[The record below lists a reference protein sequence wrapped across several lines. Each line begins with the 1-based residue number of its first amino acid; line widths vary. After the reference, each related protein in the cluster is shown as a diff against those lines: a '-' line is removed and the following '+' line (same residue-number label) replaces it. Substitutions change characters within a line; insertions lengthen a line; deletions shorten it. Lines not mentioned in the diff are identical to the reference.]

1 MKTKSAR
8 EQAFHQCVQRCRG
21 ILLRISGD
29 FARAVD
35 RDDLLQEMMM
45 ALWHALPKFAG
56 RSTESTF
63 VYRVA
68 LNTAL
73 AWHRGLP
80 AASMPLDEIA
90 DLAGADTLPLEH
102 ILEAERSGALESA
115 IHQLQAIDRAL
126 LRLYL
131 DGQPYR
137 AIGDILGLTESNVGA
152 RLSRA
157 RQRLARILKGAS
169 T

>member
-1 MKTKSAR
+1 MKTLSAR
-8 EQAFHQCVQRCRG
+8 EQAFNKCIERSRG

-29 FARAVD
+29 FARPVD

-45 ALWHALPKFAG
+45 ALWHALPNFAG
-56 RSTESTF
+56 RASESTF

-73 AWHRGLP
+73 SWHRGLP
-80 AASMPLDEIA
+80 AAGMALDEIGE
-90 DLAGADTLPLEH
+90 LPGVDTLPLDH
-102 ILEAERSGALESA
+102 LLDAERSGALESA